1 MDARKNLG
9 CAQAQD
15 LGSAISRYEG
25 SGCTQTRRFRNGC
38 VLLDCP
44 GNNLYVC
51 EARDVSVSPH
61 DEIDEVADAFWTE
74 EP

>member
-1 MDARKNLG
+1 MDARKNFG
-9 CAQAQD
+9 CAQVED
-15 LGSAISRYEG
+15 LGTAIRSYEG
-25 SGCTQTRRFRNGC
+25 SGCSQRRRSENGC

-44 GNNLYVC
+44 GNSTYVC

-61 DEIDEVADAFWTE
+61 DEMDEVADAFWTE